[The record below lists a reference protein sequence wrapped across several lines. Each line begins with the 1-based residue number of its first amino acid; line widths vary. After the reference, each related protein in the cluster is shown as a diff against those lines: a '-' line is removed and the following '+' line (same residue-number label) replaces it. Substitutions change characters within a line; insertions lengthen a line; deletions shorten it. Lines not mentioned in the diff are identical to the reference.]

1 MKKLIALLLA
11 LTMVLCMFAGCGEEK
26 DPQTTDAPDSSDN
39 QDPADTDVKKGD
51 FSANVNVDRASDFY
65 NIVESWKSIEYQK
78 ARAKSPEHLLL
89 CHDKTMLDRVKKTP
103 VIGVAK

>member
-26 DPQTTDAPDSSDN
+26 NPTTPDAPDTSDN

-51 FSANVNVDRASDFY
+51 FSANVNVDRASDY
-65 NIVESWKSIEYQK
+65 AANELPLPVTGIGRGISTDVKAKDKYTIVVMTRNSTHPY
-78 ARAKSPEHLLL
+78 L
-89 CHDKTMLDRVKKTP
+89 
-103 VIGVAK
+103 IGM